1 MSINLNDKKAT
12 RKMGN
17 TYILLTDHIA
27 ININIVN
34 LIAVKAH
41 NEKLRYF

>member
-1 MSINLNDKKAT
+1 MNLNDKKAT

-27 ININIVN
+27 INVDIVN
-34 LIAVKAH
+34 TKMES
-41 NEKLRYF
+41 NN